1 VGCTSLVCRH
11 QMALTS
17 WVPTLKHFCVCRSL
31 YRAQPARHRCGRCYG
46 LARFTLHCGRA
57 PVVCKAYTSSGN
69 ASCTPHEADE
79 IYDQSTTD
87 NLRTNADDEQ
97 HQQHAAQ
104 HGLMQSEAPPA
115 SPPVS
120 SDRGPWRTGL
130 VPYLHFMPSLSAIHP
145 PSQALKAVCVHVL
158 QEA

>member
-1 VGCTSLVCRH
+1 
-11 QMALTS
+11 MALTS
-17 WVPTLKHFCVCRSL
+17 WVPTLTHFCVCRSL
-31 YRAQPARHRCGRCYG
+31 YTAQPARHRCGRCYG

-57 PVVCKAYTSSGN
+57 TVVCKAYTSSGN
-69 ASCTPHEADE
+69 AFCTLYEADE
-79 IYDQSTTD
+79 NYDQTTTTE
-87 NLRTNADDEQ
+87 NLRTCADDEQ

-104 HGLMQSEAPPA
+104 LGLMQSEAPPA

-130 VPYLHFMPSLSAIHP
+130 VPYLHFMPSLSAIHLA
-145 PSQALKAVCVHVL
+145 SRALTAVFAHVL

>member
-1 VGCTSLVCRH
+1 MDR
-11 QMALTS
+11 TS
-17 WVPTLKHFCVCRSL
+17 WVPTLTHCYVCRPD

-46 LARFTLHCGRA
+46 LTRFTLHCSRV

-69 ASCTPHEADE
+69 AFCTPHEADE
-79 IYDQSTTD
+79 IYDQTGTE
-87 NLRTNADDEQ
+87 NLRTYADDEQ
-97 HQQHAAQ
+97 HDQHAAQ
-104 HGLMQSEAPPA
+104 HGLTQSEAPPA

-145 PSQALKAVCVHVL
+145 SSRPLNAIFALIL

>member
-1 VGCTSLVCRH
+1 
-11 QMALTS
+11 MALTS
-17 WVPTLKHFCVCRSL
+17 WVPTLTHFCVSRSL
-31 YRAQPARHRCGRCYG
+31 HRAQPARHRCGRCYG

-57 PVVCKAYTSSGN
+57 PVVCKAYMSSGN
-69 ASCTPHEADE
+69 AFCTLCEADE
-79 IYDQSTTD
+79 NYDQTTTE
-87 NLRTNADDEQ
+87 NLRTCADDEQ

-130 VPYLHFMPSLSAIHP
+130 VPYLQFMPSLSAIHP
-145 PSQALKAVCVHVL
+145 QSRALKAVFVHIL